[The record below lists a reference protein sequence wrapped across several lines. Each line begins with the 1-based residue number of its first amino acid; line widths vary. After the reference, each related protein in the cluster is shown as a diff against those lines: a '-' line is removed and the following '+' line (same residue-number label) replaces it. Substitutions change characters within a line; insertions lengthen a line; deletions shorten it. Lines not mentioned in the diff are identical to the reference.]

1 MSMDNFI
8 RLQVVETDLVS
19 IEDFVLEFKKQVEQK
34 KFPIR
39 IKINEGPDISNLK
52 ITQEELDD
60 LILLRSGKKT
70 NGDKPDR
77 RTNDYTGIEGYDPNL
92 KFDEKVHA
100 QYCKHIPIENLH
112 GLTVDRIVEWKVGDV
127 LAFDRQHLHCAGSGH
142 SKKMGISV
150 FTNRI
155 HM

>member
-1 MSMDNFI
+1 M
-8 RLQVVETDLVS
+8 
-19 IEDFVLEFKKQVEQK
+19 
-34 KFPIR
+34 
-39 IKINEGPDISNLK
+39 
-52 ITQEELDD
+52 
-60 LILLRSGKKT
+60 LRSGKKH

-77 RTNDYTGIEGYDPNL
+77 RTTDYTDIEGYDPNL
-92 KFDEKVHA
+92 KFDEKIHA

-127 LAFDRQHLHCAGSGH
+127 IAFDRQHLHCAGSGH